1 MRIFSD
7 RLRKKKEKK
16 KEKRE
21 EKGLRSISVE
31 LSLLWQDIEKM
42 CRLY

>member
-7 RLRKKKEKK
+7 RGDLLLRKEKEKK

-21 EKGLRSISVE
+21 E
-31 LSLLWQDIEKM
+31 EKEENKEKEGV
-42 CRLY
+42 R